1 MQERTLTECRALV
14 LSLFILTINNSVA
27 NKDLK
32 HSCEWM
38 WIFCIVCMYGFVG
51 FVLALVEN
59 IERHPMPKWLLF
71 TPLTNK
77 RKLWDIGVTKGD
89 NTCSWKKVQVVHK
102 REQNNRKNYIYLLG
116 TLADEFIYSLTLTMV
131 ELSMFLEKLESSTIH
146 GLAHISTSRRKLVR
160 IFWII
165 VVITAMT
172 IAGI

>member
-1 MQERTLTECRALV
+1 MWV
-14 LSLFILTINNSVA
+14 NVNILHC
-27 NKDLK
+27 L
-32 HSCEWM
+32 H
-38 WIFCIVCMYGFVG
+38 GFVG

-116 TLADEFIYSLTLTMV
+116 TQADEFIYSLTLTMV
-131 ELSMFLEKLESSTIH
+131 ELSMFLEKCLRKHVSQTMFLATCFLTHVSWNVFLETGFWRHVSWNLW
-146 GLAHISTSRRKLVR
+146 LATCFFQHDS
-160 IFWII
+160 
-165 VVITAMT
+165 
-172 IAGI
+172 